1 MPLPVQTTEDL
12 TLTHLT
18 DLSDAL
24 FLRVNDVAR
33 ASAWLHGPAV
43 AYAKYGLVLFAGLL
57 LIGAWRRR
65 GAGEVELASAVW
77 AGLATLLAIAV
88 NQPIAA
94 LVAER
99 RPYAAH
105 PAALVLV
112 DRSTDWSFPSD
123 HAVMAGAAAV
133 GLLLVSRRLGAL
145 AVTAALLMAAT
156 RVYVGAHYPLD
167 VVAGLCLGGAISGLG
182 WLLARRPLTRLVR
195 TARSLPVV
203 DRLLAPT
210 A

>member
-1 MPLPVQTTEDL
+1 M
-12 TLTHLT
+12 THLT
-18 DLSDAL
+18 DLSDAA
-24 FLRVNDVAR
+24 FLRVNDFAR
-33 ASAWLHGPAV
+33 ATVWLHGPAV
-43 AYAKYGLVLFAGLL
+43 AYAKYGLVVFAGLL
-57 LIGAWRRR
+57 LLGVWRRR
-65 GAGEVELASAVW
+65 GSGEVELASAVW
-77 AGLATLLAIAV
+77 AGLATLLAVAV
-88 NQPIAA
+88 NQPVAA
-94 LVAER
+94 LVGER

-112 DRSTDWSFPSD
+112 DRTTDWSFPSD

-145 AVTAALLMAAT
+145 AVTAALLMAVT

-167 VVAGLCLGGAISGLG
+167 VLAGLCLGGAVSGLG
-182 WLLARRPLTRLVR
+182 WLVVRRPLTRLMGPV
-195 TARSLPVV
+195 RSLPVV